1 MIPTILL
8 SMFMYGILFLTV
20 FCVAGLLAVCIPG
33 AEKSRKRSRIVLVL
47 CVIVVIIAL
56 SILACRPVLI
66 CPEACRSYVGEEEKE
81 RIIRLNSG
89 PYSARIPFIPVC
101 ITVKS
106 ADVEEVLVETRYFP
120 FGHTEM
126 AINDDGPDPRRGIF
140 GNN

>member
-1 MIPTILL
+1 
-8 SMFMYGILFLTV
+8 MYGCLLLAV

-33 AEKSRKRSRIVLVL
+33 AGKNRKRSRTVLIL
-47 CVIVVIIAL
+47 CVIGVVIIL
-56 SILACRPVLI
+56 SVLAFRPILI
-66 CPEACRSYVGEEEKE
+66 CPEECRAYVNEEEKQ

-89 PYSARIPFIPVC
+89 LYSARIPFAPVC

-106 ADVEEVLVETRYFP
+106 ADEKEVLVETRYFP

-126 AINDDGPDPRRGIF
+126 AINDDGPDLRRGIF